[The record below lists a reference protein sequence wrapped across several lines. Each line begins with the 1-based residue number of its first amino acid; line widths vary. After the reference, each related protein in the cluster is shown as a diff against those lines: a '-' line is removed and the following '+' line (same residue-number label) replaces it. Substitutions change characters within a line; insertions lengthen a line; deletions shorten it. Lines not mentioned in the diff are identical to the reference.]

1 MSKIYSNKENQ
12 SSSIYSDVCQNEEE
26 LEQVLRHS
34 KKLKKQNR
42 NIHKDKD
49 IKRLDS
55 SHINLHSKDY
65 INDKNDIKINLKE
78 DKSKNEKY
86 SLSLDYKSCYEEK
99 IYENKNGNLNID
111 REIKTLENVE
121 NVNNFEHFDLSTI
134 NSNSNSNNNNF
145 LEENTDFEINKI
157 FEINF
162 NKNNSK
168 NAEFEYKKKSK
179 KMNEQNMKIS
189 NSVYSFYNNINNDD
203 LSSNNSN
210 NKLTTFNNKTFT
222 SLFTSNKYFFESN
235 QKNNVNNNCS
245 FNRNIMKES
254 KDLNANNLSEKEMPI
269 NKIKFEGINKDDIDI
284 EFLSSKLKKIPIKSK
299 KMKNENYK
307 YLKSLYELQ
316 DFMADGSGINVIKI
330 DDEGKYLAVGFK
342 NGIIKIYEIMNYSYQ
357 NYKLIY
363 DKNNLKEYFH
373 FINEIPF
380 KTLIGHTNEIINLF
394 WLFSSNIYL
403 ISSSLDVV
411 ILWNISPLYNNG
423 NCIIKKYYHTYLIS
437 CMSINT
443 VYKNMFAT
451 GCADKFVHLWS
462 INKNLLEL
470 SSSYYNNNIL
480 NNNILRKTKSNECE
494 LKEFY
499 VNEEIISINFLQEG
513 DKIAI
518 GTNNGK
524 VLIYS
529 IIPEINFEYNF
540 NCKNRFGKH
549 VTNIN
554 FFSSS
559 TCLISSLDSRIRY
572 VNIKNGSIIHK
583 YKGHKNEKRNV
594 KIGLDLCNDVI
605 ISGSE
610 NGYCYLW
617 NIFGEDNNIIKN
629 YSYEYYK
636 PFSSK
641 DIINESLI
649 ISEKCYANY
658 FQKILKITNKIMIDS
673 IIINGN
679 DKGRIKIMLNIN
691 DLY

>member
-1 MSKIYSNKENQ
+1 MSQILSNKENQ
-12 SSSIYSDVCQNEEE
+12 SNSIYSDVCQNEEE

-34 KKLKKQNR
+34 KKLKKQSR
-42 NIHKDKD
+42 NMHKDKN

-55 SHINLHSKDY
+55 SHIDLHSKDN
-65 INDKNDIKINLKE
+65 INDKNDIKIEFKE
-78 DKSKNEKY
+78 DKSKNEKC
-86 SLSLDYKSCYEEK
+86 SLSLEYKSCYEEK
-99 IYENKNGNLNID
+99 ICENKNGNLNID
-111 REIKTLENVE
+111 REIKTLENIE
-121 NVNNFEHFDLSTI
+121 NLNNFEHFDLSTI
-134 NSNSNSNNNNF
+134 NSNNNSNNNNF
-145 LEENTDFEINKI
+145 LEENTDFEINNI

-162 NKNNSK
+162 NNNINKNT
-168 NAEFEYKKKSK
+168 EFEYRKKSK

-189 NSVYSFYNNINNDD
+189 NSVYSFYNNFNNED

-235 QKNNVNNNCS
+235 QKNNINNNCS
-245 FNRNIMKES
+245 LNKNSMKYS
-254 KDLNANNLSEKEMPI
+254 KDLNNKNISEKEMAI

-284 EFLSSKLKKIPIKSK
+284 EYLSSKLKKIPIKSK
-299 KMKNENYK
+299 NIKNDNYK
-307 YLKSLYELQ
+307 YIKSLYELQ
-316 DFMADGSGINVIKI
+316 DFMAEGSGINIIKI
-330 DDEGKYLAVGFK
+330 DDEGKFLAIGFN
-342 NGIIKIYEIMNYSYQ
+342 NGLIKIYEIMNYSYQ
-357 NYKLIY
+357 NYQLIY

-373 FINEIPF
+373 FINETPF
-380 KTLIGHTNEIINLF
+380 KTLIGHMNEIIDLF
-394 WLFSSNIYL
+394 WLFSSNIFL
-403 ISSSLDVV
+403 ISSSLDIA
-411 ILWNISPLYNNG
+411 ILWNINPQYNNG
-423 NCIIKKYYHTYLIS
+423 NCLVKKFHHTDNIL

-443 VYKNMFAT
+443 VYQNMFAT
-451 GCADKFVHLWS
+451 GCADKFIHLWS
-462 INKNLLEL
+462 FNKNLLEQ
-470 SSSYYNNNIL
+470 SSLYNNANRIYSNIL
-480 NNNILRKTKSNECE
+480 GKNKSNECE
-494 LKEFY
+494 LREFY
-499 VNEEIISINFLQEG
+499 ANEEIISINFLQEG

-518 GTNNGK
+518 GSNNGK

-529 IIPEINFEYNF
+529 IIPDINFEYNF

-559 TCLISSLDSRIRY
+559 NCLISTLDSRIRF
-572 VNIKNGSIIHK
+572 VNIKDGSIIHK
-583 YKGHKNEKRNV
+583 YKGHKNEKNNV
-594 KIGLDLCNDVI
+594 KIGLDLCNDVV

-610 NGYCYLW
+610 NGNCYLW
-617 NIFGEDNNIIKN
+617 KVYGEDDSVIKN

-649 ISEKCYANY
+649 VSEKCYVNY

-691 DLY
+691 DLN

>member
-1 MSKIYSNKENQ
+1 MSQILSNKENQ
-12 SSSIYSDVCQNEEE
+12 SNSIYSDVCQNEEE

-34 KKLKKQNR
+34 KKLKKQSR
-42 NIHKDKD
+42 NMHKDKD

-55 SHINLHSKDY
+55 SHIDLHSKDNL
-65 INDKNDIKINLKE
+65 NDKNDIKIEFKE
-78 DKSKNEKY
+78 DKSKNEKC
-86 SLSLDYKSCYEEK
+86 SLSLEYKSCYEEK
-99 IYENKNGNLNID
+99 ICENKFGNLNID
-111 REIKTLENVE
+111 REIKTLENIE

-134 NSNSNSNNNNF
+134 NSNNNSNNNHF
-145 LEENTDFEINKI
+145 LEENTDFEINSF

-162 NKNNSK
+162 NNNINK

-179 KMNEQNMKIS
+179 KMNDQNMKIS
-189 NSVYSFYNNINNDD
+189 NSVYSFYNNFNNED

-235 QKNNVNNNCS
+235 QKNNINNNCS
-245 FNRNIMKES
+245 FNKNSMKYS
-254 KDLNANNLSEKEMPI
+254 KDLNNNNIPEKEMSI

-284 EFLSSKLKKIPIKSK
+284 EYLSSKLKKIPIKSK
-299 KMKNENYK
+299 NIKNDNYK
-307 YLKSLYELQ
+307 YIKSLYELQ
-316 DFMADGSGINVIKI
+316 DFMAEGSGINVIKI
-330 DDEGKYLAVGFK
+330 DDEGKYLSIGFK
-342 NGIIKIYEIMNYSYQ
+342 NGVIKIYEIMNYSYQ
-357 NYKLIY
+357 NYKIIY

-373 FINEIPF
+373 FINETPF
-380 KTLIGHTNEIINLF
+380 KTLSSHTNEIIDLF
-394 WLFSSNIYL
+394 WLFSSNVFL

-411 ILWNISPLYNNG
+411 ILWNIKPQNN
-423 NCIIKKYYHTYLIS
+423 NSCVVKKFHHTDIIS
-437 CMSINT
+437 CMATNT
-443 VYKNMFAT
+443 IYQNMFAT
-451 GCADKFVHLWS
+451 GCVDKFIHLWT
-462 INKNLLEL
+462 INKNLLEQ
-470 SSSYYNNNIL
+470 SSSYYNTNKI
-480 NNNILRKTKSNECE
+480 NNNILSKNKSNECE
-494 LKEFY
+494 LKEFF

-529 IIPEINFEYNF
+529 IIPDINFEYSF

-572 VNIKNGSIIHK
+572 VNIRDGRIIHK
-583 YKGHKNEKRNV
+583 YKGHKNEKSKI
-594 KIGLDLCNDVI
+594 KIGLDLCNDIV

-617 NIFGEDNNIIKN
+617 NVFGEDDSVIKN

-641 DIINESLI
+641 DIINESQI
-649 ISEKCYANY
+649 VSEKCYVNY

>member
-1 MSKIYSNKENQ
+1 MSQILSNKENQ
-12 SSSIYSDVCQNEEE
+12 SNSIYSDVCQNEEE

-34 KKLKKQNR
+34 KKIKKQSR
-42 NIHKDKD
+42 NMGKDKD

-55 SHINLHSKDY
+55 SHINLHSKD
-65 INDKNDIKINLKE
+65 NLNEKNDIKIEFKE
-78 DKSKNEKY
+78 DKSKNEKCSI
-86 SLSLDYKSCYEEK
+86 SLEYKSCYEEK
-99 IYENKNGNLNID
+99 ICENKNGNLNID
-111 REIKTLENVE
+111 REIKTLENIE

-162 NKNNSK
+162 SKNNIK
-168 NAEFEYKKKSK
+168 NTEFENKKMSK

-189 NSVYSFYNNINNDD
+189 NSVYSFYNNLNNED

-210 NKLTTFNNKTFT
+210 NKLTTFYNKTFT

-235 QKNNVNNNCS
+235 QKNNINNNCS
-245 FNRNIMKES
+245 FNKNNMKES
-254 KDLNANNLSEKEMPI
+254 KDLYANNLSEKEMTI
-269 NKIKFEGINKDDIDI
+269 NKIKFEGINKDEIDI
-284 EFLSSKLKKIPIKSK
+284 EYLNSKLKKIPIKSK
-299 KMKNENYK
+299 NIKNDNYK

-316 DFMADGSGINVIKI
+316 DFMAEGAGINVIKI
-330 DDEGKYLAVGFK
+330 DDEGKFLAIGFN
-342 NGIIKIYEIMNYSYQ
+342 NGLIKIYEIMNYSYQ
-357 NYKLIY
+357 NYQLIY

-373 FINEIPF
+373 FINETPF

-394 WLFSSNIYL
+394 WLFFSDFFL

-411 ILWNISPLYNNG
+411 ILWNINPKYNNG
-423 NCIIKKYYHTYLIS
+423 NCITKKFHHTDKIS

-443 VYKNMFAT
+443 VHQNMFAT
-451 GCADKFVHLWS
+451 GCVDKFVHLWS
-462 INKNLLEL
+462 ISKNLFEL
-470 SSSYYNNNIL
+470 SSLHYNTNKINSNIINKNKNN
-480 NNNILRKTKSNECE
+480 EYE
-494 LKEFY
+494 LKEFF
-499 VNEEIISINFLQEG
+499 VDEEIISINFLQEG
-513 DKIAI
+513 DQIAI

-529 IIPEINFEYNF
+529 IIPDINFEYNF

-549 VTNIN
+549 VTNIT

-559 TCLISSLDSRIRY
+559 NCLISTLDSRIRF
-572 VNIKNGSIIHK
+572 VNIKDGSILHK
-583 YKGHKNEKRNV
+583 YKGHKNDKSNV
-594 KIGLDLCNDVI
+594 KIGLDLCNDVVL
-605 ISGSE
+605 SGSE

-617 NIFGEDNNIIKN
+617 NVFGEDDSVIKN

-649 ISEKCYANY
+649 ISEKCYVNY

-673 IIINGN
+673 VIINGN

-691 DLY
+691 DLF

>member
-1 MSKIYSNKENQ
+1 MSQILSNKENQ
-12 SSSIYSDVCQNEEE
+12 SNSIYSDVCQNEEE

-34 KKLKKQNR
+34 KKLKKQSR
-42 NIHKDKD
+42 NMHKDKD

-55 SHINLHSKDY
+55 SHIDLHSKDNL
-65 INDKNDIKINLKE
+65 NDKNDIKIEFKE
-78 DKSKNEKY
+78 DKSKNEKC
-86 SLSLDYKSCYEEK
+86 SLSLEYKSCYEEK
-99 IYENKNGNLNID
+99 ICENKFGNLNID
-111 REIKTLENVE
+111 REIKTLENIE

-134 NSNSNSNNNNF
+134 NSNNNSNNNHF
-145 LEENTDFEINKI
+145 LEENTDFEINSF

-162 NKNNSK
+162 NNNINK

-179 KMNEQNMKIS
+179 KMNDQNMKIS
-189 NSVYSFYNNINNDD
+189 NSVYSFYNNFNNED

-235 QKNNVNNNCS
+235 QKNNINNNCS
-245 FNRNIMKES
+245 FNKNSMKYS
-254 KDLNANNLSEKEMPI
+254 KDLNNNNMPEKEMSI

-284 EFLSSKLKKIPIKSK
+284 EYLSSKLKKIPIKSK
-299 KMKNENYK
+299 NIKNDNYK
-307 YLKSLYELQ
+307 YIKSLYELQ
-316 DFMADGSGINVIKI
+316 DFMAEGSGINVIKI
-330 DDEGKYLAVGFK
+330 DDEGKYLSIGFK

-357 NYKLIY
+357 NYKIIY

-373 FINEIPF
+373 FINETPF
-380 KTLIGHTNEIINLF
+380 KTLASHTNEIIDLF
-394 WLFSSNIYL
+394 WLFSSNIFL

-411 ILWNISPLYNNG
+411 ILWNIKPQNN
-423 NCIIKKYYHTYLIS
+423 NSYVVKKFHHTDIIS

-443 VYKNMFAT
+443 VYQNMFAI
-451 GCADKFVHLWS
+451 GCADNFIRLWT
-462 INKNLLEL
+462 INKNLVEQ
-470 SSSYYNNNIL
+470 SSSYYNTNKI
-480 NNNILRKTKSNECE
+480 NNNILSKNKSNECE
-494 LKEFY
+494 LKEFF

-518 GTNNGK
+518 GANNGK

-572 VNIKNGSIIHK
+572 VNIKDGSIIHK
-583 YKGHKNEKRNV
+583 YKGHKNEKINV
-594 KIGLDLCNDVI
+594 KIGLDLSNDVV

-617 NIFGEDNNIIKN
+617 NVFGEDDSVIKN

-649 ISEKCYANY
+649 VSEKCYVNY

>member
-1 MSKIYSNKENQ
+1 MSQLLSNKENQ
-12 SSSIYSDVCQNEEE
+12 SNSIYSDVCQNEEE

-34 KKLKKQNR
+34 KKLKKQSR
-42 NIHKDKD
+42 NMHKDKD

-55 SHINLHSKDY
+55 SHIDLHSKDNL
-65 INDKNDIKINLKE
+65 NDKNDIKIEFKE
-78 DKSKNEKY
+78 DKSKNEKC
-86 SLSLDYKSCYEEK
+86 SLSLEYKSCYEEK
-99 IYENKNGNLNID
+99 ICENKFGNLNID
-111 REIKTLENVE
+111 REIKTLENIE

-134 NSNSNSNNNNF
+134 NSNNNSNNNHF
-145 LEENTDFEINKI
+145 LEENTDFEINSF

-162 NKNNSK
+162 NNNINK

-189 NSVYSFYNNINNDD
+189 NSVYSFYNNFNNED

-235 QKNNVNNNCS
+235 QKNNINNNCS
-245 FNRNIMKES
+245 FNKNSMKYS
-254 KDLNANNLSEKEMPI
+254 KDLNNNNIPEKEMSI

-284 EFLSSKLKKIPIKSK
+284 EYLSSKLKKIPKKSK
-299 KMKNENYK
+299 NIKNDNYK
-307 YLKSLYELQ
+307 YIKSLYELQ
-316 DFMADGSGINVIKI
+316 DFMAEGSGINVIKI
-330 DDEGKYLAVGFK
+330 DDEGKYLSIGFK
-342 NGIIKIYEIMNYSYQ
+342 NGVIKIYEIMNYSYQ
-357 NYKLIY
+357 NYKIIY

-373 FINEIPF
+373 FINETPF
-380 KTLIGHTNEIINLF
+380 KTLASHTNEIIDLF
-394 WLFSSNIYL
+394 WLFSSNIFL

-411 ILWNISPLYNNG
+411 ILWNIKPQNN
-423 NCIIKKYYHTYLIS
+423 NSYVVKKFHHTDIIS
-437 CMSINT
+437 CMAINT
-443 VYKNMFAT
+443 VYQNMFAT
-451 GCADKFVHLWS
+451 GCVDKFIHLWT
-462 INKNLLEL
+462 INNNLLEQ
-470 SSSYYNNNIL
+470 SSSYYNTNKI
-480 NNNILRKTKSNECE
+480 NNNILSKNKSNECE
-494 LKEFY
+494 LKEFF
-499 VNEEIISINFLQEG
+499 VNEEIISINFFQEG

-529 IIPEINFEYNF
+529 IIPDINFEYSF

-572 VNIKNGSIIHK
+572 VNIRDGSIIHK
-583 YKGHKNEKRNV
+583 YKGHKNEKNNV
-594 KIGLDLCNDVI
+594 KIGLDLCNDIV

-617 NIFGEDNNIIKN
+617 NVFGEDDSVIKN

-636 PFSSK
+636 AFSSK

-649 ISEKCYANY
+649 VSEKCYVNY